1 MRTKAEAVAAL
12 RADQQ
17 FWRDLA
23 ARVGPSRYAEPGP
36 MGEWSFGDMAG
47 HLVGWRNRTINRLEA
62 FANDQPE
69 PPNPW
74 PAELEGDDDAVNDWI
89 HAEHAGRSAEQLVA
103 DYDGSYDRMIA
114 ALERTPD
121 AKLTDP
127 DALEWVDGALVDADF
142 TDHLHEEHV
151 PSVEAWLSRP

>member
-1 MRTKAEAVAAL
+1 
-12 RADQQ
+12 
-17 FWRDLA
+17 
-23 ARVGPSRYAEPGP
+23 